1 MLRHRVGTCVAL
13 LLALN
18 PVASGMVGTDVCSA
32 ESAGLGL
39 CGSTDG
45 SSLTISG
52 TQQQPSTDPGT
63 SSRQSNGGPGS
74 PGGPSG
80 PGTPSGPSQEAIDLA
95 ACMDDSGTTR
105 CAPRP
110 NRPAAPAT
118 TPPAVG
124 TPTITISDLARFAPA
139 SVLATAEPGNV
150 GIAGMPTNFTAAATP
165 QIQGGELFG
174 VPLRV
179 RFVPAGY
186 DYDYGDGS
194 SATLTTPGQTW
205 EALAQAQFTPTPT
218 SHVYREPGAYPAR
231 VDIRYTAQVD
241 LGGGWIDVP
250 GQLTTSGATQEIRI
264 LEARTALV
272 AHTCDENPAGVGC

>member
-1 MLRHRVGTCVAL
+1 MVAL
-13 LLALN
+13 VLAVST
-18 PVASGMVGTDVCSA
+18 PTAKAMASSGCTTSA
-32 ESAGLGL
+32 QMMGL

-63 SSRQSNGGPGS
+63 DSNWSDGGPGD
-74 PGGPSG
+74 GTG
-80 PGTPSGPSQEAIDLA
+80 PGEPSGPSQEAIDLA

-110 NRPAAPAT
+110 NRPA
-118 TPPAVG
+118 PPASAPSTPG

-139 SVLATAEPGNV
+139 SVHATAEPGNV
-150 GIAGMPTNFTAAATP
+150 GIAGMPTNFTAAAST
-165 QIQGGELFG
+165 QIQDGELFG

-186 DYDYGDGS
+186 DYTYGDGS
-194 SATLTTPGQTW
+194 SATVTTPGQTW
-205 EALAQAQFTPTPT
+205 EALGQAQFTPTPT
-218 SHVYREPGAYPAR
+218 SHVYREPGVYPTR
-231 VDIRYTAQVD
+231 VDIRFTAQVD
-241 LGGGWIDVP
+241 LGGGWIDIP

-272 AHTCDENPAGVGC
+272 AHTCHENPAGVGC

>member
-1 MLRHRVGTCVAL
+1 MLRNRVGTCVAL
-13 LLALN
+13 LLALS

-45 SSLTISG
+45 SSLSISG
-52 TQQQPSTDPGT
+52 TQQQQGINPGT
-63 SSRQSNGGPGS
+63 DTPRSN
-74 PGGPSG
+74 GGPSG
-80 PGTPSGPSQEAIDLA
+80 PSGPGAPSGPSQEAIDLA

-105 CAPRP
+105 CAPRL

-118 TPPAVG
+118 TPPPPG
-124 TPTITISDLARFAPA
+124 TPTIVMSDLARFAPA

-165 QIQGGELFG
+165 QVQDGELFG

-179 RFVPAGY
+179 RFAPAGY
-186 DYDYGDGS
+186 DYIYGDGS

-205 EALAQAQFTPTPT
+205 EALGQAQFTPTPT
-218 SHVYREPGAYPAR
+218 SHVYLEPGVYPAR

-250 GQLTTSGATQEIRI
+250 GQLTTSGATQDIRI

>member
-1 MLRHRVGTCVAL
+1 MLNLKVAFCIVVTSALGFTSSPATFEAGCSPETSL
-13 LLALN
+13 L
-18 PVASGMVGTDVCSA
+18 GF
-32 ESAGLGL
+32 

-63 SSRQSNGGPGS
+63 NSRKSNGGPGS

-118 TPPAVG
+118 PPPATG

-139 SVLATAEPGNV
+139 SVLATAEPANV
-150 GIAGMPTNFTAAATP
+150 GIAGMPTNFTGAATP

-179 RFVPAGY
+179 RFVPAAY
-186 DYDYGDGS
+186 DYTYGDGS

>member
-1 MLRHRVGTCVAL
+1 MSTCTTAASRV
-13 LLALN
+13 
-18 PVASGMVGTDVCSA
+18 
-32 ESAGLGL
+32 GL

-45 SSLTISG
+45 SSLTITG
-52 TQQQPSTDPGT
+52 TQQQQGTNPNTDA
-63 SSRQSNGGPGS
+63 RRSNGGPG
-74 PGGPSG
+74 GPSG
-80 PGTPSGPSQEAIDLA
+80 SSAPSGPSQEAIDLA

-105 CAPRP
+105 CAPRQ
-110 NRPAAPAT
+110 NRTASPPPSPSIPPAT
-118 TPPAVG
+118 G
-124 TPTITISDLARFAPA
+124 IPTIVISDLARFAPA

-165 QIQGGELFG
+165 QIEDGELFG

-186 DYDYGDGS
+186 DYTYGDGS

-205 EALAQAQFTPTPT
+205 EALGQAQFTPTPT
-218 SHVYREPGAYPAR
+218 SHVYREPGVYSAR

-241 LGGGWIDVP
+241 LGGDWIEVP
-250 GQLTTSGATQEIRI
+250 GQLTTPGATQEIRI

-272 AHTCDENPAGVGC
+272 AHTCHENPAGIGC

>member
-1 MLRHRVGTCVAL
+1 MLM
-13 LLALN
+13 LAA
-18 PVASGMVGTDVCSA
+18 PSAPAEPASACTTSSQMM
-32 ESAGLGL
+32 GL

-45 SSLTISG
+45 SSLAISG
-52 TQQQPSTDPGT
+52 TQQQPSIDPGT
-63 SSRQSNGGPGS
+63 SSRQSNGGPGSPGS

-118 TPPAVG
+118 APPATG

-179 RFVPAGY
+179 RFVPAAY
-186 DYDYGDGS
+186 DYTYGDGS
-194 SATLTTPGQTW
+194 SATLTTPGRTW
-205 EALAQAQFTPTPT
+205 EALGQAQFTPTPT

-231 VDIRYTAQVD
+231 VDIRYAAQVD

>member
-1 MLRHRVGTCVAL
+1 MV
-13 LLALN
+13 LALVLAAPN
-18 PVASGMVGTDVCSA
+18 AAARATSGCTTSA
-32 ESAGLGL
+32 QMMGL

-45 SSLTISG
+45 SSLTITG
-52 TQQQPSTDPGT
+52 TQQQSSDPGT
-63 SSRQSNGGPGS
+63 NPHQSD
-74 PGGPSG
+74 GGPSG
-80 PGTPSGPSQEAIDLA
+80 PSAPWGPSDEAIDLA

-110 NRPAAPAT
+110 NRPGAPAT
-118 TPPAVG
+118 TPSATGV
-124 TPTITISDLARFAPA
+124 PTIVISDLARFAPA

-165 QIQGGELFG
+165 QIEDGELFG

-179 RFVPAGY
+179 RFIPAGY
-186 DYDYGDGS
+186 DYTYGDGEA
-194 SATLTTPGQTW
+194 ATLTTPGQTW
-205 EALAQAQFTPTPT
+205 EALGQAQFTPTPT
-218 SHVYREPGAYPAR
+218 SHVYREPGVYPAR

-250 GQLTTSGATQEIRI
+250 GQLTTNGPTQEIRI

-272 AHTCDENPAGVGC
+272 AQTCLENPAGIGC

>member
-1 MLRHRVGTCVAL
+1 MLRLRFLACIIVLSALGFIASPVAL
-13 LLALN
+13 AAGGCSPDTLL
-18 PVASGMVGTDVCSA
+18 
-32 ESAGLGL
+32 LGL

-45 SSLTISG
+45 SSLTITG
-52 TQQQPSTDPGT
+52 TQQQQGT
-63 SSRQSNGGPGS
+63 NPNTNSRQSNGGP
-74 PGGPSG
+74 SG
-80 PGTPSGPSQEAIDLA
+80 PGAPSGPSQEAIDLA

-105 CAPRP
+105 CAPRL
-110 NRPAAPAT
+110 NRPAAPET
-118 TPPAVG
+118 TPPTTG
-124 TPTITISDLARFAPA
+124 TPTIVISDLARFAPA
-139 SVLATAEPGNV
+139 SVLATAEPANV

-165 QIQGGELFG
+165 QVQDGELFG

-186 DYDYGDGS
+186 DYIYGDGS

-205 EALAQAQFTPTPT
+205 EALGQAQFTPTPT
-218 SHVYREPGAYPAR
+218 SHVYREPGVYSAR
-231 VDIRYTAQVD
+231 VDVRYTAQVD

-250 GQLTTSGATQEIRI
+250 GQLTTSGATQEIRV

>member
-1 MLRHRVGTCVAL
+1 MIIAFTLGTL
-13 LLALN
+13 W
-18 PVASGMVGTDVCSA
+18 SMTSEGSD
-32 ESAGLGL
+32 SAGDYLYGTE
-39 CGSTDG
+39 GSN
-45 SSLTISG
+45 LTISG
-52 TQQQPSTDPGT
+52 TQQQHGTEASTDT
-63 SSRQSNGGPGS
+63 RRNDGS

-118 TPPAVG
+118 TPPAMG

-186 DYDYGDGS
+186 DYTYGDGS

-250 GQLTTSGATQEIRI
+250 GQLTTGGATQEIRI

>member
-1 MLRHRVGTCVAL
+1 MLRSKRSICVFVVWL
-13 LLALN
+13 LSFASP
-18 PVASGMVGTDVCSA
+18 PVAIATGCAPETSL
-32 ESAGLGL
+32 LGL

-45 SSLTISG
+45 TSLDISG
-52 TQQQPSTDPGT
+52 TQEQPGT
-63 SSRQSNGGPGS
+63 DSNSGSPRGGGGPATR
-74 PGGPSG
+74 GPSG
-80 PGTPSGPSQEAIDLA
+80 PSDEAIDLA

-105 CAPRP
+105 CAPRL

-118 TPPAVG
+118 TPPATG
-124 TPTITISDLARFAPA
+124 TPTIVISDLARFAPA

-165 QIQGGELFG
+165 QVQGGELFG

-186 DYDYGDGS
+186 DYTYGDGS

-205 EALAQAQFTPTPT
+205 EALGQAQFTPTPT
-218 SHVYREPGAYPAR
+218 SHVYREPGVYPAR

-241 LGGGWIDVP
+241 LGGGWIDIP
-250 GQLTTSGATQEIRI
+250 GQLTTNGATQEIRI

>member
-1 MLRHRVGTCVAL
+1 MLVVTL
-13 LLALN
+13 L
-18 PVASGMVGTDVCSA
+18 S
-32 ESAGLGL
+32 LGL
-39 CGSTDG
+39 VLLPLSQPATTSDCNGQWAAAGMCGLVDG
-45 SSLTISG
+45 SSLSITA
-52 TQQQPSTDPGT
+52 TQQQQGTAPSTDT
-63 SSRQSNGGPGS
+63 RRTD
-74 PGGPSG
+74 GGPSG
-80 PGTPSGPSQEAIDLA
+80 PGTPSGPSDEAIDLA

-118 TPPAVG
+118 TPSAQG
-124 TPTITISDLARFAPA
+124 TPAITISDLARFAPA

-150 GIAGMPTNFTAAATP
+150 GIAGMPTNFTGAATP

-174 VPLRV
+174 LPLRV
-179 RFVPAGY
+179 RFVPAAY
-186 DYDYGDGS
+186 DYTYGDGS

>member
-1 MLRHRVGTCVAL
+1 MLRLRFLACIIVLSALGFIASPVAL
-13 LLALN
+13 AAGGCSPDTLL
-18 PVASGMVGTDVCSA
+18 
-32 ESAGLGL
+32 LGL

-52 TQQQPSTDPGT
+52 TQQQQGTNPNTDT
-63 SSRQSNGGPGS
+63 RRSN
-74 PGGPSG
+74 GGPSG
-80 PGTPSGPSQEAIDLA
+80 PSGPGAPSGPSQEAIDLA

-105 CAPRP
+105 CAPRL

-118 TPPAVG
+118 SPPATG
-124 TPTITISDLARFAPA
+124 APTIVISDLARFAPA

-165 QIQGGELFG
+165 QVQDGELFG

-186 DYDYGDGS
+186 DYTYGDGS
-194 SATLTTPGQTW
+194 SATVTTPGQTW
-205 EALAQAQFTPTPT
+205 EALGQAQFTPTPT
-218 SHVYREPGAYPAR
+218 SHVYREPGVYPAR

>member
-1 MLRHRVGTCVAL
+1 MAVAIV
-13 LLALN
+13 LAMPN
-18 PVASGMVGTDVCSA
+18 AATRASSGCTTSSQMM
-32 ESAGLGL
+32 GL

-52 TQQQPSTDPGT
+52 TQQQQGTNPNTDT
-63 SSRQSNGGPGS
+63 RRTNGGPG
-74 PGGPSG
+74 GPSD
-80 PGTPSGPSQEAIDLA
+80 PSAPSGPSQEAIDLA

-105 CAPRP
+105 CAPRL

-118 TPPAVG
+118 TPLATG
-124 TPTITISDLARFAPA
+124 TPTIVISDLARFAPA

-165 QIQGGELFG
+165 QVQGGELFG

-186 DYDYGDGS
+186 DYTYGDGS

-205 EALAQAQFTPTPT
+205 EALGQAQFTPTPT
-218 SHVYREPGAYPAR
+218 SHVYRKPGVYPAR

-241 LGGGWIDVP
+241 LGGGWIDIP
-250 GQLTTSGATQEIRI
+250 GQLTTNGATQEIRI

>member
-1 MLRHRVGTCVAL
+1 MRRLV
-13 LLALN
+13 LAIAVMTIL
-18 PVASGMVGTDVCSA
+18 PMTIDDGGSGSDF
-32 ESAGLGL
+32 LY
-39 CGSTDG
+39 GSDG
-45 SSLTISG
+45 SSVTVSG
-52 TQQQPSTDPGT
+52 SQPQPSTDPGPNTRRT
-63 SSRQSNGGPGS
+63 SGGPGGLS
-74 PGGPSG
+74 DPSA
-80 PGTPSGPSQEAIDLA
+80 PSGPSDEAIDLA

-105 CAPRP
+105 CAPRL

-118 TPPAVG
+118 TPPATG
-124 TPTITISDLARFAPA
+124 TPTIVISDLARFAPA

-165 QIQGGELFG
+165 QVQGGELFG

-186 DYDYGDGS
+186 DYTYGDGS

-205 EALAQAQFTPTPT
+205 EALGQAQFTPTPT
-218 SHVYREPGAYPAR
+218 SHVYREPGVYPAR

-241 LGGGWIDVP
+241 LGGGWIDIP
-250 GQLTTSGATQEIRI
+250 GQLTTNGATQEIRI